1 MRKIVFFLFFFFIT
15 SSAFSNINIAY
26 LDVQFIIDNSNLGK
40 LYKSEIIENQN
51 KNKIE
56 IKNKEKIIK
65 NKENEFNNQ
74 KNILNEN
81 EIKKKLNEIN
91 NLINDYK
98 VLRNNLNKKILDRKK
113 NYSAKILKIL
123 NPLITK
129 YVEKN
134 KIDLVLEKK
143 NVLVGIKTLDITNDI
158 LNIFNKE
165 TENIKITDVN

>member
-56 IKNKEKIIK
+56 IKNKEKFII
-65 NKENEFNNQ
+65 NKKNEFNNQ

-81 EIKKKLNEIN
+81 EIK
-91 NLINDYK
+91 
-98 VLRNNLNKKILDRKK
+98 NK
-113 NYSAKILKIL
+113 
-123 NPLITK
+123 
-129 YVEKN
+129 
-134 KIDLVLEKK
+134 
-143 NVLVGIKTLDITNDI
+143 
-158 LNIFNKE
+158 
-165 TENIKITDVN
+165 

>member
-51 KNKIE
+51 ENKIE
-56 IKNKEKIIK
+56 IKNKEKFIK
-65 NKENEFNNQ
+65 K
-74 KNILNEN
+74 NEN

-158 LNIFNKE
+158 LIIFNKE